1 MVVVRAS
8 SSECIHPDERNPSFN
23 GNSNLNTTGTNFEA
37 LLEDIDRE
45 SSHDGKESDP
55 VVIKIIKE
63 IKKDDTKMDDS
74 DNAVLTEKSMSKCLK
89 LEANQVSN
97 PVDNGR
103 GSGSFTM
110 GWAKPKIK
118 NKSLKKPKET
128 GGGGSLIEGRQ
139 DRSGQ
144 DASKESKKG
153 CWTRLLNRPPT
164 AGDHDICETDVG
176 PKRKFST
183 VNNLDG
189 EGCEQQKK
197 LKLEEETR
205 ILGSLFATRLGAAEV
220 AKQPR
225 QAQ

>member
-1 MVVVRAS
+1 MKQGTHSRLTREGESKTATPKRQGCMVVVRAS
-8 SSECIHPDERNPSFN
+8 SSECIHPDERNPGFN

-45 SSHDGKESDP
+45 LSHDGKESDP
-55 VVIKIIKE
+55 VVTKIIKE
-63 IKKDDTKMDDS
+63 IKMDNTKMDDS

-89 LEANQVSN
+89 LEANQASN

-110 GWAKPKIK
+110 GWAEPKIK
-118 NKSLKKPKET
+118 NKGLKKPKEI
-128 GGGGSLIEGRQ
+128 GGGSLIEGRQ

-189 EGCEQQKK
+189 EGCE
-197 LKLEEETR
+197 
-205 ILGSLFATRLGAAEV
+205 
-220 AKQPR
+220 
-225 QAQ
+225 